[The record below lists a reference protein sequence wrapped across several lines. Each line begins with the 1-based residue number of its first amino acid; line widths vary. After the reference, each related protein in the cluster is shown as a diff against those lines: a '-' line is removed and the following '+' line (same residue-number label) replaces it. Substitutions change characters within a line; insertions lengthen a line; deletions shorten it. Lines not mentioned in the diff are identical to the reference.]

1 MKNLLLVASL
11 TFLAPIA
18 LVSCSGNETAEVE
31 TPTESETIASSG
43 EKGNLVLVANGE
55 DFVRQ
60 GFVTKDGWQIN
71 FDNVYVTLADVQ
83 AYQTEPPFDPDTAE
97 EIKASESVVL
107 ISEPITIDLAEGDA
121 DAQPITV
128 AEKEAPAGNYNALSW
143 QVVPGETDVTAGK
156 TIVLDGTATKDGET
170 VDFVIGFNQPLT
182 YQCGEFVGDDRKG
195 ILKGTETADVET
207 TFHFD
212 HIFGDADAPA
222 DDPLNQEAVGFQP
235 MAALATNG
243 TLEVDQETL
252 QSELSSEDYQKLE
265 NAIAS
270 LGHVGEGHC
279 K

>member
-1 MKNLLLVASL
+1 MKKLLLVTSL
-11 TFLAPIA
+11 TFLASVT
-18 LVSCSGNETAEVE
+18 LLGCSSSQTAKVKTSAETE
-31 TPTESETIASSG
+31 TLASSG

-60 GFVTKDGWQIN
+60 GFVTKDRWEIN

-83 AYQTEPPFDPDTAE
+83 AYQTEPPFDADTAE
-97 EIKASESVVL
+97 EIKAQESVVL
-107 ISEPITIDLAEGDA
+107 VSEPITINLAEGDA

-143 QVVPGETDVTAGK
+143 QVVPGETDTTAGK

-170 VDFVIGFNQPLT
+170 VEFVIGFNQPLT

-212 HIFGDADAPA
+212 HIFGDADTPA
-222 DDPLNQEAVGFQP
+222 DDSLNQEAVGFQP
-235 MAALATNG
+235 MAALAENG
-243 TLEVDQETL
+243 TLEVDQDTL
-252 QSELSSEDYQKLE
+252 KTELSSEDYEKLE